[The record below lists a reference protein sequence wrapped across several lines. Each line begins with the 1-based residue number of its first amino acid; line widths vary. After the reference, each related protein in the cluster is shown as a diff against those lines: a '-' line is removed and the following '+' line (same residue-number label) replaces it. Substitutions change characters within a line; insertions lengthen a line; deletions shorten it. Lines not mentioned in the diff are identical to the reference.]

1 MGLLAHIITY
11 QVGKRR
17 GTRKAETTVVYKTKR
32 DPVCI
37 NYESFCKNYGNC
49 DGMECEHE

>member
-1 MGLLAHIITY
+1 MGLLSHIFAY

-17 GTRKAETTVVYKTKR
+17 GRQKAERNIVYEHEG
-32 DPVCI
+32 DPVCV

-49 DGMECEHE
+49 DGMECEYD